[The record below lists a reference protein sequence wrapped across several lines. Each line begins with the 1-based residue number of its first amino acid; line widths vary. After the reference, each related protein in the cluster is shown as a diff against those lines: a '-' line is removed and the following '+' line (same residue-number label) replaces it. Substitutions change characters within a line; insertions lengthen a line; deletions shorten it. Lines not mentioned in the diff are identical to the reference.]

1 MNYAKDAVTAAYAGR
16 WTDALDSL
24 ERGAEANDVQATAQ
38 LRVLSPAPLD
48 VGYRAMRA
56 SIDEDALL
64 TPPPFE
70 RLSDRASVAALR
82 GFASPSMCSWLIA
95 RAREQLLPSGVN
107 VPMGAKQHS
116 IRSGLA
122 CAFGPNDRDMVL
134 AVMQARAARVAKGP
148 VEFHEAPNVI
158 SYEQGQEFSVHVDF
172 VDPSIPDF
180 ARELA
185 VFGQRTVTFVT
196 YLNEDFEGAE
206 TEFPALGF
214 KFRGRTGDAVV
225 FSNVRPDGSPDR
237 NTVHAGLPPTRG
249 RKWVLSQWL
258 RNKPQPYNL

>member
-1 MNYAKDAVTAAYAGR
+1 MNHLKDAVAAAYAGR
-16 WTDALDSL
+16 WSEALDL
-24 ERGAEANDVQATAQ
+24 LTEGAEAGDPEAILQ
-38 LRVLSPAPLD
+38 LRVLSSAPGD
-48 VGYRAMRA
+48 ASYRAARA
-56 SIDEDALL
+56 SIDEHALL
-64 TPPPFE
+64 SPPPFE

-82 GFASPSMCSWLIA
+82 GFATPAMCAWLIERAHDQLGPTAVNAPAGSKPHSTRTA
-95 RAREQLLPSGVN
+95 R
-107 VPMGAKQHS
+107 
-116 IRSGLA
+116 A
-122 CAFGPNDRDMVL
+122 CAFGPDDRDMVL
-134 AVMQARAARVAKGP
+134 AVFQARAARVAKGP

-158 SYEQGQEFSVHVDF
+158 SYEQGEEFSVHVDF
-172 VDPSIPDF
+172 VDPNVPDF

-196 YLNEDFEGAE
+196 YLNEDFDGAE

-214 KFRGRTGDAVV
+214 KFRGKTGDAVV